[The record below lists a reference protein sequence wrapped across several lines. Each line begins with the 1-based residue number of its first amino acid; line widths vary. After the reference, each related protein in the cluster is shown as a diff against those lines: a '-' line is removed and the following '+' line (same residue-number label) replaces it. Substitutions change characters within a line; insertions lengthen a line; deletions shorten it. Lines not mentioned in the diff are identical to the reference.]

1 MRSALV
7 YVLAAVC
14 EIGGCFAFWAWL
26 RQGRS
31 ALWTIPGVLALIA
44 FAMGMWAGRQDAGW
58 TSGITLGCM
67 LVLGVM
73 ISCASLKIRK
83 SQLQNDLDRL
93 NASLATDPEAAA
105 AQGAAGNHQDARWRQ
120 EPGDRTHARR
130 SAADGRGTERAA
142 RP

>member
-44 FAMGMWAGRQDAGW
+44 FAWLLTRVEAQAAGRAFAAYGGIYILSSIVWMRTVEQVRPDRWDLIGMAVCLAGA
-58 TSGITLGCM
+58 GIILFG
-67 LVLGVM
+67 
-73 ISCASLKIRK
+73 
-83 SQLQNDLDRL
+83 
-93 NASLATDPEAAA
+93 P
-105 AQGAAGNHQDARWRQ
+105 
-120 EPGDRTHARR
+120 
-130 SAADGRGTERAA
+130 RAA
-142 RP
+142 